1 LLLWTRQ
8 AFAQARLAALD
19 PRVDEA
25 GADVAVQRGL
35 VTVLDHQGHAMAARG
50 GDKIGAVHLR
60 VAHFQRVLQRHAL
73 QRLRQRGH
81 QRFQSHRIGRMLR
94 VELPQQ
100 RTHPITQRQRGLQE
114 RRSRVDGGGQVAA
127 LHEVAWRLQRES
139 EAVWRLCRPLRAL
152 GFGGRAVERAVD
164 LDAAQRVAG
173 VRKLLALRQALGVE
187 HATAPLGEHPA
198 ADPAADRGGR
208 HWPWSARQGS

>member
-1 LLLWTRQ
+1 LLRTRQ

-50 GDKIGAVHLR
+50 GDQRGAVHVR

-81 QRFQSHRIGRMLR
+81 QRFQCHRIGRVLR

-100 RTHPITQRQRGLQE
+100 RTQPIPQRQRGLQE
-114 RRSRVDGGGQVAA
+114 RRSRVNGGGQVAA
-127 LHEVAWRLQRES
+127 LDEVARRLHREPES
-139 EAVWRLCRPLRAL
+139 IRRLCRPPGALRL
-152 GFGGRAVERAVD
+152 GGRAVERAVD

-173 VRKLLALRQALGVE
+173 LRQLLALWQPFGIE
-187 HATAPLGEHPA
+187 HAAAPLREHPA
-198 ADPAADRGGR
+198 ADAAADRGGR
-208 HWPWSARQGS
+208 HWPWSAGQGT